1 MNRAVIAILVI
12 VSLIASVVGGLCSDV
27 HPDAHCS
34 LEAGSSCAKISK
46 APCSSTPC
54 NPDHDGHSDDGHCDD
69 CCGCSCNRS
78 VVSTV
83 VYLHYSP
90 LVTTLSGNEPSS
102 VFPEVFIPKFVP
114 PESLA

>member
-34 LEAGSSCAKISK
+34 PAGSECSKISK
-46 APCSSTPC
+46 TPGSVPC

-78 VVSTV
+78 VVSAV
-83 VYLHYSP
+83 VDLHYSP
-90 LVTTLSGNEPSS
+90 LVTTLSGNEPLS